1 MSYLKGFTECIN
13 PNLILSGKTL
23 NGEAAC
29 GDIKIKGTYLI
40 IKIDDG
46 DFKHPVLDTIFQAG
60 RLRCI
65 CDYIIVSENLIL
77 VCELKS
83 NNPGHYKIQLRNSG
97 EIVNY
102 FAKMV
107 RMHSKIVAPI
117 PTIKYV
123 RFANEYKNLKQ
134 NEKLDSIQLE
144 GGVELFTLPCNLFYS
159 LNQFN

>member
-1 MSYLKGFTECIN
+1 MSYLKGFTESIN
-13 PNLILSGKTL
+13 PKFILAGRTL

-29 GDIKIKGTYLI
+29 GDITIKGNFI
-40 IKIDDG
+40 IMQIDDRA
-46 DFKHPVLDTIFQAG
+46 FKHPVLDTIFQAG

-65 CDYIIVSENLIL
+65 CDYIIISDNLIL

-83 NNPGHYKIQLRNSG
+83 NNPGHYKIQLRNSS

-102 FAKMV
+102 FARMV
-107 RMHSKIVAPI
+107 KTHSKIVAPI

-123 RFANEYKNLKQ
+123 RFSNDYKNLKQ
-134 NEKLDSIQLE
+134 NKKLDRILLE
-144 GGVELFTLPCNLFYS
+144 EGVELFTLPCNLFYS